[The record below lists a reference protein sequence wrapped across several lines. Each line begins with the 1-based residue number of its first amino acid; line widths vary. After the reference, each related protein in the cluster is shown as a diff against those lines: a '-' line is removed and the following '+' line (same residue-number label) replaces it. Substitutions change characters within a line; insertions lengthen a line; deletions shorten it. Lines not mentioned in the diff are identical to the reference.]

1 MDNATLTTFFRL
13 HVLLPIVVLSVIMT
27 HLFALHMVG
36 TSRPNRT
43 VSDGI
48 SSRVRFDSLF
58 VGKDWLNVV
67 VLYVTVALFLLVPFV
82 TSDPD
87 NYVPADNIQ
96 SPLHIQP
103 EWYFLWLYAILRSL
117 PDKLGGVVY
126 VLLVVV
132 TL

>member
-1 MDNATLTTFFRL
+1 VDNAALTTFFRL
-13 HVLLPIVVLSVIMT
+13 HVLLPIIVMSIITV

-48 SSRVRFDSLF
+48 SSRIRFDSLF
-58 VGKDWLNVV
+58 VGKEWLKVV
-67 VLYVTVALFLLVPFV
+67 VLCVTVALFLLVPFV

-87 NYVPADNIQ
+87 NYVPADNTQ
-96 SPLHIQP
+96 LPLLTQP
-103 EWYFLWLYAILRSL
+103 NWYFLWLAILRSL